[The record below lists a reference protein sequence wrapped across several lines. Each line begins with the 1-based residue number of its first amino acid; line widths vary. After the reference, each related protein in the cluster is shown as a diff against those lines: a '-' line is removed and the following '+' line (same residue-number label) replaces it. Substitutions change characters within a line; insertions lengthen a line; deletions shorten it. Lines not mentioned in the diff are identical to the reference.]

1 LRSFVAFSLSGALAL
16 PAVFVACGGAP
27 PSDLLAPPGMK
38 GTTGGDQDGSPA
50 DATMSES
57 PDAPSQEPEAS
68 EGDDSAVGPS
78 EAGPADAMPVEAA
91 AEAAAPSGLSC
102 TNGTMKV
109 YCQGTDTCCIT
120 TGIGTTTAACG
131 SPNTCL
137 GTELR
142 CASSA
147 DCPMGQV
154 CCASENLST
163 FATTYTASCALTC
176 TGLGKS
182 ELCNPGKGSG
192 GCSGGE
198 TCTSSTAL
206 PGYSQCH

>member
-1 LRSFVAFSLSGALAL
+1 LRSFVAFSLSAALAF
-16 PAVFVACGGAP
+16 PVAFVACGGAT
-27 PSDLLAPPGMK
+27 PSDLLAPPGTK
-38 GTTGGDQDGSPA
+38 STTGGEQDGSPA

-57 PDAPSQEPEAS
+57 PDASSPEP
-68 EGDDSAVGPS
+68 
-78 EAGPADAMPVEAA
+78 DAMPIEAA
-91 AEAAAPSGLSC
+91 AEAAAPPGLSC

-109 YCQGTDTCCIT
+109 FCQGTDTCCIT

-131 SPNTCL
+131 SANTCL

-147 DCPMGQV
+147 DCTTGQV
-154 CCASENLST
+154 CCASENLGGFT
-163 FATTYTASCALTC
+163 TTYTVSCAMTC

-182 ELCNPGKGSG
+182 ELCNPSKGSSA
-192 GCSGGE
+192 CSGGE
-198 TCTSSTAL
+198 TCTASTAL